1 MDYNQIIEWLL
12 DKVTSIS
19 DAALGSFVY
28 FLYGQVYQKKSIKK
42 GALALFAGTVF
53 AMYISPEVVEHIHIK
68 IEVASFL
75 CGLIGMRIT
84 EALIEQDYTS
94 IIADKISS
102 NKNVKNK

>member
-1 MDYNQIIEWLL
+1 MKRMDYNQIIEWLL

-19 DAALGSFVY
+19 DAALGSFIY

-42 GALALFAGTVF
+42 GAVALFAGTVF

-68 IEVASFL
+68 IEVSSFL

-84 EALIEQDYTS
+84 EALIEQDYKE
-94 IIADKISS
+94 IIG
-102 NKNVKNK
+102 NKFGLKK